1 MQGVNP
7 LTPLGVAMS
16 TPRVVTFHYTLKDAK
31 GQQLES
37 SFGDEPMSYLEGVGQ
52 VIPGLEDQM
61 HSLKK
66 GDKKLISVKAVDA
79 YGEFEQDMIV
89 QVPRAQLPKKD
100 VAVGD
105 QFHADS
111 GQGHVQVVTVTGVDE
126 THVTVDGNHPLAGQD
141 LNFDVE
147 VVDVRDATKEELE
160 HGHAHGAGGHN
171 H

>member
-1 MQGVNP
+1 MT
-7 LTPLGVAMS
+7 TPK
-16 TPRVVTFHYTLKDAK
+16 VVTFHYTLKDAK
-31 GQQLES
+31 GVQLES

-61 HSLKK
+61 HGLKK
-66 GDKKLISVKAVDA
+66 GDKKTINVKAADA
-79 YGEFEQDMIV
+79 YGEVEKDMIV

-100 VAVGD
+100 IVIGD

-111 GQGHVQVVTVTGVDE
+111 GQGHVQVVTVTGLND

-147 VVDVRDATKEELE
+147 VVDVRDATKDEIE
-160 HGHAHGAGGHN
+160 HGHAHGPGGH
-171 H
+171 HHH